1 MTAEIVFVE
10 MKEIAYGEGEAELI
24 KIPPMPI
31 PPSKLAKEFFK
42 FFLDNSPHTWQ
53 EISKNSALYTRKQ
66 NQEALDELFEH
77 HIILNH
83 NKPFT
88 YNLNPK
94 YRQECQHEYLAK
106 LK

>member
-1 MTAEIVFVE
+1 MAAETVFVE
-10 MKEIAYGEGEAELI
+10 MKEKAYGEGAATLVQ
-24 KIPPMPI
+24 IPPVPI

-42 FFLDNSPHTWQ
+42 FFSDASPHTWQ

-66 NQEALDELFEH
+66 NQEALDELFEN

-83 NKPFT
+83 RKPFT

-94 YRQECQHEYLAK
+94 YKKECRSEYLAK
-106 LK
+106 LP